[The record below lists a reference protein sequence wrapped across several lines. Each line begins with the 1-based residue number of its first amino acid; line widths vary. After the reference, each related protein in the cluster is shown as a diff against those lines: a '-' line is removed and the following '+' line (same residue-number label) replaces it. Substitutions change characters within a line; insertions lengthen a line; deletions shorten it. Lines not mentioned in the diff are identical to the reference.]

1 MLYVRE
7 AQGTVR
13 ELVERLTDAATENHF
28 GVLGI
33 HDLRQKMNAKGVEF
47 DSECQVMEV
56 CNPQAA
62 KQVLEANPAISTA
75 MPCRISIYEQD
86 GKVKVATI
94 LPTAML
100 AMFNSPELDSV
111 AREVEEAMKRI
122 IDTACA
128 APATSAS

>member
-7 AQGTVR
+7 TQGTVR

-33 HDLRQKMNAKGVEF
+33 HDLRQKLNAKGVEF
-47 DSECQVMEV
+47 NAECQVMEV

-86 GKVKVATI
+86 SKVKVATI

-100 AMFNSPELDSV
+100 SMFGNPELDSV
-111 AREVEEAMKRI
+111 AREVEDAMKRI
-122 IDTACA
+122 IDAACTA
-128 APATSAS
+128 ATSSTS